1 MHHNKLYGYLGS
13 ATLALSLVATPVLAD
28 DWGSGDDWGDDWDDE
43 QESRLPFEVGGFLE
57 AVGGAHIYNNRVV
70 DDHIGKNYNLGETR
84 LRLDI
89 DGDWETINYSLKVD
103 GVADGVD
110 EEFRAEL
117 REALISTSTGPVDWR
132 AGRQVL
138 TWGTG
143 DLLFINDLFPKD
155 WQSFLIGRDE
165 DYLKGPSDAIR
176 GTWYAG
182 EVTVDAVWSPLFKE
196 DNYPDGDRLSYWGQ
210 VDQGFGQTAEPI
222 SDNAREPKSFPDDGE
237 LALRIATRQAGVE
250 YELYGYWGFWP
261 EPNDQRAYMA
271 GTGKMTHPEL
281 HAYGASLRTGMGPGL
296 FNAEVGYY
304 DSRDYDNSANNAAF
318 TPNSEVRF
326 LMGYDWEFITNLNVG
341 LQYYLEWTQDHDE
354 QETAWADLEQ
364 AGMGM
369 KEMAGEEYRQL
380 LTTRL
385 TYTQM
390 RGDLM
395 WSLFA
400 FVSPSDDDYY
410 LRPSVRYRASDE
422 LTISAGGNVFG
433 GENDYSFFGQFEK
446 DSNVYLRARYRF

>member
-1 MHHNKLYGYLGS
+1 MHLEKLYGYLGS
-13 ATLALSLVATPVLAD
+13 ATLALSLVATPVLAN
-28 DWGSGDDWGDDWDDE
+28 DWASGDDWGDDWE
-43 QESRLPFEVGGFLE
+43 EEEESRLPFRVGGFLE
-57 AVGGAHIYNNRVV
+57 AAGGAHIHDNKVV
-70 DDHIGKNYNLGETR
+70 DDRIGKNYNLAETR
-84 LRLDI
+84 VRLDI
-89 DGDWETINYSLKVD
+89 DGDWKAVDYSLKVD

-117 REALISTSTGPVDWR
+117 REALVSFEVGERTDVR

-176 GTWYAG
+176 TIWYG
-182 EVTVDAVWSPLFKE
+182 EEVTVDLVWSPLFKE
-196 DNYPDGDRLSYWGQ
+196 GNYPDGDRLSYFNPMEGGQ
-210 VDQGFGQTAEPI
+210 SAQPI
-222 SDNAREPKSFPDDGE
+222 SDNAREPNSFPDDGE
-237 LALRIATRQAGVE
+237 LALRLATRQAGVE
-250 YELYGYWGFWP
+250 YELYGYWGYWP
-261 EPNDQRAYMA
+261 EPNDLSRVME
-271 GTGKMTHPEL
+271 GGKAKHPEL
-281 HAYGASLRTGMGPGL
+281 HVYGASLRTGLGPGL
-296 FNAEVGYY
+296 FNAEAGYY
-304 DSRDYDNSANNAAF
+304 HSGDYDNSGTNAAL

-326 LMGYDWEFITNLNVG
+326 LMGYDWELVTNLNVG
-341 LQYYLEWTQDHDE
+341 LQYYLEWNQDHDE
-354 QETAWADLEQ
+354 QKAAWTSLEQ

-400 FVSPSDDDYY
+400 FVSPSDEDYY

-422 LTISAGGNVFG
+422 LTLSAGGNLFG

>member
-1 MHHNKLYGYLGS
+1 MRLKQLYWALGS
-13 ATLALSLVATPVLAD
+13 ATLAFSLVATPVLSD
-28 DWGSGDDWGDDWDDE
+28 DWASGDDWGDDWE
-43 QESRLPFEVGGFLE
+43 EEEETSRLPFKIGGFIE
-57 AVGGAHIYNNRVV
+57 GAGGAHIYSNRVV
-70 DDHIGKNYNLGETR
+70 DKRIGKSYNLGETR

-89 DGDWETINYSLKVD
+89 DGDWKAIDYSLKVD

-117 REALISTSTGPVDWR
+117 REAVISFEVGENTDVR

-176 GTWYAG
+176 TTWYG
-182 EVTVDAVWSPLFKE
+182 EAVTLDLVWTPVFNR
-196 DNYPDGDRLSYWGQ
+196 DNYPDGDRLSYWG
-210 VDQGFGQTAEPI
+210 GNGLTAEPI
-222 SDNAREPKSFPDDGE
+222 SDNAREPNSFPDDGE
-237 LALRIATRQAGVE
+237 LALRIATRQASVE

-261 EPNDQRAYMA
+261 QPNDAS
-271 GTGKMTHPEL
+271 GDKLEHPRL
-281 HAYGASLRTGMGPGL
+281 HVYGASLRTGLGPGL

-304 DSRDYDNSANNAAF
+304 DSRDYDSSAADV

-354 QETAWADLEQ
+354 QMNE
-364 AGMGM
+364 
-369 KEMAGEEYRQL
+369 EMAGEEYRHL

-400 FVSPSDDDYY
+400 FVSPSDEDFY

-422 LTISAGGNVFG
+422 LTLSAGGNIFG

-446 DSNVYLRARYRF
+446 DSNVYVRARYRF

>member
-1 MHHNKLYGYLGS
+1 MRLKQLYWYLGS
-13 ATLALSLVATPVLAD
+13 ATLAFSLVATPVLSD
-28 DWGSGDDWGDDWDDE
+28 DWASGDDWGDDWE
-43 QESRLPFEVGGFLE
+43 EEEETSRLPFEIGGFIE
-57 AVGGAHIYNNRVV
+57 GAGGAHIYNNRVV
-70 DDHIGKNYNLGETR
+70 DDRIGKNYNLGETR

-89 DGDWETINYSLKVD
+89 DGDWQSINYSFKVD

-132 AGRQVL
+132 VGRQVL

-165 DYLKGPSDAIR
+165 DYLKGPSDALR

-182 EVTVDAVWSPLFKE
+182 EVTLDAVWSPVFKE
-196 DNYPDGDRLSYWGQ
+196 DNYPDGDRLSYWG
-210 VDQGFGQTAEPI
+210 GNGLTADPI
-222 SDNAREPKSFPDDGE
+222 SDNAREPNSFPDDGE

-261 EPNDQRAYMA
+261 QPNDARAVA
-271 GTGKMTHPEL
+271 TGGKLEHPRL
-281 HAYGASLRTGMGPGL
+281 HVYGASLRTGLGPGL

-304 DSRDYDNSANNAAF
+304 DSRDYDSSAPDF

-326 LMGYDWEFITNLNVG
+326 LMGYDWELITNLNVG
-341 LQYYLEWTQDHDE
+341 LQYYLEWTQDYDE
-354 QETAWADLEQ
+354 LEE
-364 AGMGM
+364 AAEVMGM

-400 FVSPSDDDYY
+400 FVSPSDEDFY

-422 LTISAGGNVFG
+422 LTLSAGGNLFG

-446 DSNVYLRARYRF
+446 DSNVYVRARYRF

>member
-1 MHHNKLYGYLGS
+1 MGAEQLKGLLG
-13 ATLALSLVATPVLAD
+13 AAVMALGLAASPLSAD
-28 DWGSGDDWGDDWDDE
+28 DWAGSGDDWGGDWEDE
-43 QESRLPFEVGGFLE
+43 SESRFPFRVGGFIE
-57 AVGGAHIYNNRVV
+57 AAGGMHLYDNKAV
-70 DDHIGKNYNLGETR
+70 DDRIGKNYNLGETR

-89 DGDWETINYSLKVD
+89 DGDWQALGYSLKVD

-110 EEFRAEL
+110 EELRAEL
-117 REALISTSTGPVDWR
+117 REALVSFELGDRTDVR

-165 DYLKGPSDAIR
+165 DYLKGPSDALRITR
-176 GTWYAG
+176 YGD
-182 EVTVDAVWSPLFKE
+182 EVTLDLVWTPVFNR

-210 VDQGFGQTAEPI
+210 TGGNEFGLTAEPI
-222 SDNAREPKSFPDDGE
+222 SDNAREPGSFPGDGE
-237 LALRIATRQAGVE
+237 VALRLATRQSGVE
-250 YELYGYWGFWP
+250 YALYGYRGFWP
-261 EPNDQRAYMA
+261 QPNDARKTLA
-271 GTGKMTHPEL
+271 GGKLEHPVL
-281 HAYGASLRTGMGPGL
+281 HVYGASLRRGMGPGL

-304 DSRDYDNSANNAAF
+304 DSRDYDNAGFNAAL
-318 TPNSEVRF
+318 TPNSEVRI
-326 LMGYDWEFITNLNVG
+326 LMGYDWELVTNLNVG
-341 LQYYLEWTQDHDE
+341 VQYYLEWTLDHDE
-354 QETAWADLEQ
+354 LEKAFQ
-364 AGMGM
+364 DMGM

-400 FVSPSDDDYY
+400 FVSPSDDDFY
-410 LRPSVRYRASDE
+410 LRPSVRYRVSDE
-422 LTISAGGNVFG
+422 LTVSAGGNLFG
-433 GENDYSFFGQFEK
+433 GKEDYSFFGQFEK